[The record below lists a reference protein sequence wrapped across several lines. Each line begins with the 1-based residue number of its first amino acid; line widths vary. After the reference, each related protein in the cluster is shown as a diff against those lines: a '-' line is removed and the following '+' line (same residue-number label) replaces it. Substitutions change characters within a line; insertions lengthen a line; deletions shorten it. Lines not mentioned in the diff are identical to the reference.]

1 MKTLLSC
8 LAFMLIAGAVS
19 AFSGPA
25 LYELRTYTAEPGKK
39 SDLVTR
45 LAGASELFAK
55 HGMTNIAYW
64 TPTDEK
70 DGSQD
75 KVIYLLGHQD
85 RAAAAAS
92 WKAFDSDP
100 AWHALKAK
108 NEAAGKVVTKL
119 ESVFLTPTDYSPAT
133 AISGQPGGVFELRT
147 YTTPD
152 GKLAGLDTRFRDH
165 TMDIFKKH
173 GMTNGRY
180 FHPVDADKGA
190 ANTLVYWL
198 RHESR
203 EAATASWKA
212 FQADPEWIAVRTASE
227 KDGKLTISVKSIF
240 LRPLDFSPLK

>member
-1 MKTLLSC
+1 MKTLLRC
-8 LAFMLIAGAVS
+8 FAFMLIACAVS
-19 AFSGPA
+19 AASRPA

-39 SDLVTR
+39 ADLITR
-45 LAGASELFAK
+45 LAGASELFAR
-55 HGMTNIAYW
+55 HGMTNVAYW

-70 DGSQD
+70 DGAQD

-92 WKAFDSDP
+92 WQAFDHDP
-100 AWHALKAK
+100 AWQALKAK
-108 NEAAGKVVTKL
+108 NEAGGKVVSKL

-133 AISGQPGGVFELRT
+133 ATSGNPGGVFELRT
-147 YTTPD
+147 YTAAD
-152 GKLAGLDTRFRDH
+152 GKLAALDTRFRDH

-180 FHPVDADKGA
+180 FHPVDADKGS

-198 RHESR
+198 RHGSR

-212 FQADPEWIAVRTASE
+212 FQADPEWIAFRTASE
-227 KDGKLTISVKSIF
+227 KDGKLTVSVKSIF